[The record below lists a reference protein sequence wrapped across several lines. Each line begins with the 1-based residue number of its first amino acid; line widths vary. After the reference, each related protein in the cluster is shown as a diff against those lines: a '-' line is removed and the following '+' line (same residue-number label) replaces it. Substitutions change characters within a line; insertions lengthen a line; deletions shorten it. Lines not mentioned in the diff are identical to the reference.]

1 MGAQRRFLD
10 RIAEE
15 HHNSKPSKVA
25 FSPTSLPSLCEE
37 SESNAKDIQYE
48 SDSEAEKNETY
59 GQSDHHQ
66 EGFRALKRF
75 RSEEEE
81 EEGEIHVS
89 PRRNI
94 LKVLPTLNNSEFNS
108 YTNQSMVFS
117 EDIASMVFSEHI
129 ADDHDHIPYIP
140 DDHYNDFI
148 SFSWNNNV
156 AAACSS
162 RVVPSYYIN

>member
-1 MGAQRRFLD
+1 MEAQKRFLE

-15 HHNSKPSKVA
+15 HHNRKPSKLA

-48 SDSEAEKNETY
+48 SESEADKNETVVE
-59 GQSDHHQ
+59 SDHYQ
-66 EGFRALKRF
+66 EGFRALKRLNI
-75 RSEEEE
+75 EEED
-81 EEGEIHVS
+81 EIHVS
-89 PRRNI
+89 PSKNI
-94 LKVLPTLNNSEFNS
+94 LKVLPTLNNSEFYNY

-117 EDIASMVFSEHI
+117 EDIA
-129 ADDHDHIPYIP
+129 DDHNHIPYIP
-140 DDHYNDFI
+140 HDHYNDFI

-162 RVVPSYYIN
+162 SVVPSYYIN